1 MKKSI
6 LFILFLL
13 IILTSSENI
22 YAANGLC
29 TKSAMT
35 KIKSKT
41 SDITASWDLN
51 FDENHQAYFTAKLE
65 NVDKDLILIFNE
77 SNYLPKDGVINI
89 REYLIGGEIYEFKIY
104 GGYDTDCVEEYVTTK
119 KLKIP
124 KYNIYSERKECI
136 EYPSWELCDK
146 FYEGD
151 LNDEIFY
158 NKLNEYIKK
167 NKEVEKKEEISKT
180 RNKYIIIIAIALVVT
195 GSLVSYVCV
204 NNKRI
209 KKVKYEKK

>member
-1 MKKSI
+1 M
-6 LFILFLL
+6 
-13 IILTSSENI
+13 
-22 YAANGLC
+22 
-29 TKSAMT
+29 
-35 KIKSKT
+35 
-41 SDITASWDLN
+41 
-51 FDENHQAYFTAKLE
+51 
-65 NVDKDLILIFNE
+65 
-77 SNYLPKDGVINI
+77 
-89 REYLIGGEIYEFKIY
+89 
-104 GGYDTDCVEEYVTTK
+104 
-119 KLKIP
+119 
-124 KYNIYSERKECI
+124 
-136 EYPSWELCDK
+136 CDK

-180 RNKYIIIIAIALVVT
+180 RNNYIIIIAIALVVT